1 MQAGKIFIEK
11 FSSDPEIFRSPGRI
25 NVLGEH
31 TDYNDGFVLPAA
43 INLYIEIAI
52 KLRDDNKI
60 NFYSAAFKEA
70 FSTSLDQIQK
80 SDKQWANYALGVIA
94 QFQKKGKK
102 ISGFDMVIDGNVPI
116 GAGLS
121 SSAAFEAAVAFAINE
136 LNNTGIDKRELA
148 KMAQLAEHEYA
159 GVMCGIMDQFAS
171 LFGKKDHL
179 IRLDCRSLE
188 FDLIPIQLEGYE
200 FLLLNSNVKHNL
212 ASSEYNT
219 RRMQCEQG
227 VSWLKELDPD
237 IKSLRDAKISQLTI
251 LENKDETVY
260 HRCLYVV
267 SENQRVLD
275 LCSALENH
283 DLKRMGEIMYETHEG
298 LSKDYE
304 VSCAELDFLVN
315 EAKKHDAILGARMMG
330 GGFGGCM
337 ITLCRSDAASDVIN
351 RLNAAYQS
359 AFNKELTPYIVTVED
374 GTSQITKTE
383 TV

>member
-171 LFGKKDHL
+171 LFGKKDHM

-188 FDLIPIQLEGYE
+188 FDLIHIQLEGYE

-251 LENKDETVY
+251 QENKDETVY

-275 LCSALENH
+275 LCAALENH